1 MAPADA
7 GVRRAIPTR
16 VGRTTKYG
24 GEVLVLVGPSPRV
37 WGELRPFTRFC
48 ARSNGPSPRVWGEHL
63 VNTGVLPIN

>member
-37 WGELRPFTRFC
+37 WGEHEELLELWKGL
-48 ARSNGPSPRVWGEHL
+48 NGPSPRVWGERS
-63 VNTGVLPIN
+63 GVCHRDE